1 MQLKLKPGFIR
12 LNTLALAAALALAC
26 TLALL
31 FCGCQSKAEREKLA
45 EEGLLYYKN
54 LDFNNAKRCFL
65 TCGDS
70 YKYTEYLESIAE
82 YEKLYAQAVELVSA
96 SKPNEARA
104 IFVGITGYLN
114 SADFVEY
121 IDSLKV
127 HYDSGVK
134 LYESG
139 RYLEAYSSFADA
151 CGYESS
157 AAYLRNIE
165 DLLKVYNEA
174 VELMNVGNYE
184 DAVLLFQ
191 SLNTEFENSDDL
203 IETCRSRLA
212 VSPVLLNS
220 FIKAYNSEYSSEG
233 IRIEAGSTGKPGSQF
248 ALRDTRGILFT
259 GLTDEFGRITYI
271 TCRFE
276 PEVLESIEPGSVS
289 TVAAHF
295 IHALNTH
302 TCSLDSVTADISSY
316 LNAGENGRLYGCMNV
331 SSLSES
337 SGAFVISAGYEK

>member
-12 LNTLALAAALALAC
+12 LNTLALAAALALAF

-96 SKPNEARA
+96 GKPNEARA
-104 IFVGITGYLN
+104 IFIGITGYLN

-139 RYLEAYSSFADA
+139 RYLEVLRMR
-151 CGYESS
+151 
-157 AAYLRNIE
+157 AAMNQAQHTFGT
-165 DLLKVYNEA
+165 LKI
-174 VELMNVGNYE
+174 
-184 DAVLLFQ
+184 F
-191 SLNTEFENSDDL
+191 
-203 IETCRSRLA
+203 
-212 VSPVLLNS
+212 
-220 FIKAYNSEYSSEG
+220 
-233 IRIEAGSTGKPGSQF
+233 
-248 ALRDTRGILFT
+248 
-259 GLTDEFGRITYI
+259 
-271 TCRFE
+271 
-276 PEVLESIEPGSVS
+276 
-289 TVAAHF
+289 
-295 IHALNTH
+295 
-302 TCSLDSVTADISSY
+302 
-316 LNAGENGRLYGCMNV
+316 
-331 SSLSES
+331 
-337 SGAFVISAGYEK
+337 

>member
-1 MQLKLKPGFIR
+1 MK
-12 LNTLALAAALALAC
+12 AAA
-26 TLALL
+26 
-31 FCGCQSKAEREKLA
+31 
-45 EEGLLYYKN
+45 
-54 LDFNNAKRCFL
+54 
-65 TCGDS
+65 
-70 YKYTEYLESIAE
+70 
-82 YEKLYAQAVELVSA
+82 
-96 SKPNEARA
+96 
-104 IFVGITGYLN
+104 
-114 SADFVEY
+114 
-121 IDSLKV
+121 
-127 HYDSGVK
+127 
-134 LYESG
+134 
-139 RYLEAYSSFADA
+139 YLEAYSSFADA

-157 AAYLRNIE
+157 AAYLQNIE

-220 FIKAYNSEYSSEG
+220 FIKAYNSEYSSDG
-233 IRIEAGSTGKPGSQF
+233 IRIEAGSTGEPGSQF

-276 PEVLESIEPGSVS
+276 PEVLESLEPGSVS
-289 TVAAHF
+289 AVAAHF

-331 SSLSES
+331 SSLSENG
-337 SGAFVISAGYEK
+337 GAFVISAGYEK